1 MRRSQHDQGARATPP
16 RINYNFTALRSL
28 LAAPCKISTAKC
40 IGPAVPR
47 ATCHARGLPSNNL
60 RRWSAHGFSQ
70 YGADGIIHKLFG
82 DVGTTNKYYVEF
94 GTQSGEECN
103 TRRLRQTC
111 GWTGL
116 LMDGGFNNT
125 RIGQHQHF
133 LTRENIVPLFQR
145 YSVPRTPD
153 LLSVD
158 IDGRN
163 SQSGSRCRRCSVRR
177 CSVELN

>member
-1 MRRSQHDQGARATPP
+1 MTKAHVPRHRVSTTRSAAFSPP
-16 RINYNFTALRSL
+16 RARSL
-28 LAAPCKISTAKC
+28 PPNASARRCHLSC
-40 IGPAVPR
+40 

-70 YGADGIIHKLFG
+70 YGADGIIHKLFA

-145 YSVPRTPD
+145 YSVPRSPD

-158 IDGRN
+158 IDGN
-163 SQSGSRCRRCSVRR
+163 DIQSS
-177 CSVELN
+177 